1 MAPMYFWLIPK
12 PSKII
17 INMKKYFLLLAAI
30 FAAAGQSF
38 AQLNKRDLPVIY
50 LPGNVSVH
58 FVSPEPI
65 RFVDISVKD
74 ISGDLPIPNILRI
87 HARDS
92 VARFSDA
99 VVTITGEKFIAQY
112 RIIPCTDDH
121 EGTVQTEIAITPP
134 DCRPLEN
141 PEIGLSQPELKANAL
156 RLLALRP
163 EYPVE
168 KAKAFGLQGA
178 LFHIYTLGDYI
189 FLDVGFHNQTKLPYT
204 IDQLHFSIEDKKIT
218 KASTVQSVAVTPVF
232 VLQDL
237 AGFDKYYRNIF
248 VFKKLTFPGNKVF
261 SIGLSEKQLS
271 GRTLTLKADYKD
283 LLHADVFPK

>member
-1 MAPMYFWLIPK
+1 
-12 PSKII
+12 
-17 INMKKYFLLLAAI
+17 MKKYLLVLAAI
-30 FAAAGQSF
+30 LTTAVHSF
-38 AQLNKRDLPVIY
+38 AQLNKRDLPVVY
-50 LPGNVSVH
+50 LPANVSVH

-74 ISGDLPIPNILRI
+74 ISGDLPVPNILRI
-87 HARDS
+87 HVRDS
-92 VARFSDA
+92 LTRFSDA

-112 RIIPCTDDH
+112 RVVPCPDDH
-121 EGTVQTEIAITPP
+121 DGTVQTEIAVQPP
-134 DCRPLEN
+134 DCRPLDN

-156 RLLALRP
+156 RLLAMRP
-163 EYPVE
+163 ANPVE
-168 KAKAFGLQGA
+168 KAKAFGLQGS

-189 FLDVGFHNQTKLPYT
+189 FLDLGFHNQTKLPYT

-218 KASTVQSVAVTPVF
+218 KASTVQSVPITPLY
-232 VLQDL
+232 VLQDIP
-237 AGFDKYYRNIF
+237 GFDKYYRNIF

-283 LLHADVFPK
+283 LLRADVFPK